1 MDLVANWKPFASW
14 RKHRFVAPGG
24 AAYAGYADKHT
35 FNLETSQKGGI
46 SYIDSLALAPSPRT
60 DLNCR

>member
-1 MDLVANWKPFASW
+1 MAEAS
-14 RKHRFVAPGG
+14 VCAPGG